1 MHTYKWV
8 NEPNSVNGF
17 EPLTF
22 RTLPDTDFWRN
33 THYGFNRMTAHARL
47 TDVKAKRFTCRAT
60 IQMEPSHTY
69 DQAGI
74 VLYVNDD
81 HWIKTSVEYIPDGPS
96 HLGAVVTSFG
106 YSDWST
112 RDFSNDR
119 VRNPL
124 TFEIVYTDGDV
135 EIFFEYGE
143 DMREQLRIAH
153 LHDVSTLRI
162 GPYGCS
168 PDVNAT
174 GFDVTISNWE
184 LREAST

>member
-1 MHTYKWV
+1 MHTYKWI

-22 RTLPDTDFWRN
+22 RTQTDTDFWRN

-47 TDVKAKRFTCRAT
+47 TDVKTKRFTCRAT

-74 VLYVNDD
+74 VLYVNDE

-112 RDFSNDR
+112 RDFSNEMIQQ
-119 VRNPL
+119 PL
-124 TFEIVYTDGDV
+124 TFEMVYTDGDV
-135 EIFFEYGE
+135 GIFFEYG
-143 DMREQLRIAH
+143 DSMREQLRIAH

-162 GPYGCS
+162 GPYASS
-168 PDVNAT
+168 PDENAT
-174 GFDVTISNWE
+174 GFDVTFSNWE

>member
-1 MHTYKWV
+1 
-8 NEPNSVNGF
+8 
-17 EPLTF
+17 
-22 RTLPDTDFWRN
+22 
-33 THYGFNRMTAHARL
+33 MTAHARL

-69 DQAGI
+69 NQAGI

-81 HWIKTSVEYIPDGPS
+81 HWIKTSVEYIPHGPS

-153 LHDVSTLRI
+153 LHDVSTLSI
-162 GPYGCS
+162 GLYASS
-168 PDVNAT
+168 PDVNTT